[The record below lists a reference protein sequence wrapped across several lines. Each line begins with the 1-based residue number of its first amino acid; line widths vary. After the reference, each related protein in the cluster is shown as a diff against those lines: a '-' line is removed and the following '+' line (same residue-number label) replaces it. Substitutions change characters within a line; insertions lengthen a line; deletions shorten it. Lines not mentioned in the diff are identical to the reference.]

1 MRDEKHGEK
10 RGLWE
15 MEMKRKGEKRE
26 RTGRHH

>member
-10 RGLWE
+10 RG
-15 MEMKRKGEKRE
+15 MREMKRKREKRE